1 MDKKEG
7 EIIKGIIM
15 SNLNFINSRDYEN
28 DFTLIVEGINT
39 YKYITSTTLEEQERY
54 VKKYKGDKVDF
65 IGEKVDF
72 IITKIEELYHYIRQL
87 NNKEKNEIYNQ
98 MVNEIRGF
106 DPYNIYDEEE
116 D

>member
-54 VKKYKGDKVDF
+54 VKTYK
-65 IGEKVDF
+65 GEKVDF

-106 DPYNIYDEEE
+106 DPYNIYDGEEE

>member
-7 EIIKGIIM
+7 EIIKDIIM
-15 SNLNFINSRDYEN
+15 SNLNFINSRDCEN

-54 VKKYKGDKVDF
+54 VKKYK
-65 IGEKVDF
+65 GEKVDF

-98 MVNEIRGF
+98 MVNGIRGF
-106 DPYNIYDEEE
+106 DPYNIYDDEE